1 MPNFKG
7 GRIVRKAEIDASSQA
22 VTKEEPVGPMKEEMG
37 MRQLL
42 DGATGVCTHLLWDKE
57 TEDAILVNPVDT
69 EVSRD
74 LLVATSLN
82 LVLAVNTHGLDNN
95 HHISAGTRYLK
106 QTVLGLKVVLCKI
119 PKIEDDADLLLEND
133 NILIKAGDEIH
144 FGNQSITAIATP
156 SPQTP
161 GDMSFLLD
169 DKKAV
174 LTSATL
180 LSSPSAGSGRCDVPA
195 TEALFLFALPDKTVV
210 FPGFCFNDGPSFSN
224 IGQEKKHNLLVGLA
238 ASMKDEPEVKPFDR
252 QFRTRVKDRW
262 GIFG

>member
-7 GRIVRKAEIDASSQA
+7 GRIVRKAERDASNQA
-22 VTKEEPVGPMKEEMG
+22 VTKEEPVVSSKEEMG
-37 MRQLL
+37 IRQLL
-42 DGATGVCTHLLWDKE
+42 DAATGICTYLLWDKE

-69 EVSRD
+69 EVARD
-74 LLVATSLN
+74 LLVATNLN

-95 HHISAGTRYLK
+95 HHISAGTRQLK
-106 QTVLGLKVVLCKI
+106 KAVPGLNVVLCKV
-119 PKIEDDADLLLEND
+119 PKIDVDADFLLEND
-133 NILIKAGDEIH
+133 DVLIEAGDEVH
-144 FGNQSITAIATP
+144 FGNRFITAIATP

-174 LTSATL
+174 LTSTTL
-180 LSSPSAGSGRCDVPA
+180 LSSPSAGNGRCDVAA
-195 TEALFLFALPDKTVV
+195 TENLFMYALPDETVV
-210 FPGFCFNDGPSFSN
+210 FPGFCFNDGPSFSK
-224 IGQEKKHNLLVGLA
+224 IGEEKKHNLLVGLA
-238 ASMKDEPEVKPFDR
+238 ASMKDEPEVKPFDL